1 MAKEIVSATIE
12 DTTMNAVRKIMDE
25 DKRPSQSNM
34 LQILLDEA
42 IAARNQKKKAK

>member
-12 DTTMNAVRKIMDE
+12 GTTMTEVRRIMDE

-42 IAARNQKKKAK
+42 IKARNKKKTK